1 MNARTTSATGLGV
14 TAVVVLSLIGGW
26 LYGSHTKH
34 TNAAP
39 RWQMMTVAPHVGQR
53 IPCLYVPPWTGHG
66 GSPFVQVAQ
75 TRQDGS
81 ARGMIAGCDVY
92 CRPCRRRARIESA
105 TSLALRNTRPVR
117 PSSEGS
123 GSLTAL
129 TSCRFIAPS

>member
-1 MNARTTSATGLGV
+1 MNARTTRLQDSVV
-14 TAVVVLSLIGGW
+14 TAAVVLSLIGGW

-34 TNAAP
+34 TYAAP
-39 RWQMMTVAPHVGQR
+39 RWQMTTVVPHVGQR

-66 GSPFVQVAQ
+66 GSSFVQVAQ

-81 ARGMIAGCDVY
+81 ARGMSAGCDVY
-92 CRPCRRRARIESA
+92 CRPCRRRSRIESA

-123 GSLTAL
+123 GS
-129 TSCRFIAPS
+129 CRFIAPS